1 MKKELIKVGDTHH
14 NGTDKLAADRKN
26 YKERKLLE
34 ITDKSPYSWAKPQ
47 LWANYIEVRKG
58 DRLTYQPKEHICT
71 LTSYAS
77 WAKGIVLTESTGN

>member
-14 NGTDKLAADRKN
+14 NGTAKLVADRKN

-34 ITDKSPYSWAKPQ
+34 ITDHSPYSWAKPQ
-47 LWANYIEVRKG
+47 LWAKYIEVRKG
-58 DRLTYQPKEHICT
+58 DRLTYHPKEQVCT

-77 WAKGIVLTESTGN
+77 WSKGIAPTETH